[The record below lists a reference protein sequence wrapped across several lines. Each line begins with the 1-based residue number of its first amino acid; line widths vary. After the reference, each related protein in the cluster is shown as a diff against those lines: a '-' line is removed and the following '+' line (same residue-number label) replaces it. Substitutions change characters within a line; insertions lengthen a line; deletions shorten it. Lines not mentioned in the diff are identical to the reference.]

1 MDLGIGGKRA
11 LVCAGS
17 KGLGRGCAEALA
29 AERAEIVLNARSPEV
44 LESTAEEI
52 RRTYKVPVTTIAA
65 DVTTEEGRRQIL
77 DHAGNI
83 DILVNN
89 AGGPPPG
96 NWRDWSYEDFLSAFD
111 ANAYS
116 AIALMKALVP
126 DMCERGWG
134 RVVNI
139 TSVSVKQ
146 PIGVLGL
153 SNTARAALTGFVAGI
168 ARDVA
173 DQGVAIN
180 NLLPG
185 LHATDRTI
193 GLDSYEASITKESV
207 EAVRQRRQ
215 STIPA
220 SRYGTATEFGAAC
233 AFLCSQHASFM
244 IGQNM
249 LLDGGA
255 FNSTL

>member
-29 AERAEIVLNARSPEV
+29 AEGVEIVLNARSLDV

-52 RRTYKVPVTTIAA
+52 RRTHKVLVTAIAA
-65 DVTTEEGRRQIL
+65 DVTTDEGRQQIL
-77 DHAGNI
+77 DRAGAI

-96 NWRDWSYEDFLSAFD
+96 NWRDWSHEDFLSAFH

-126 DMCERGWG
+126 AMCERGWG

-173 DQGVAIN
+173 HQGVAIN

-193 GLDSYEASITKESV
+193 GLDSYEASMTKESV

-233 AFLCSQHASFM
+233 AFLCSQHAAFM
-244 IGQNM
+244 IGQNV

>member
-29 AERAEIVLNARSPEV
+29 AEGVEIVLNARSLYV

-52 RRTYKVPVTTIAA
+52 RRTHKVSVTTIAA
-65 DVTTEEGRRQIL
+65 DVTTDEGRQQIL
-77 DHAGNI
+77 DHAETI

-96 NWRDWSYEDFLSAFD
+96 NWRDWSHEDFLSAFH

-126 DMCERGWG
+126 AMCERGWG

-173 DQGVAIN
+173 HQGVAIN

-193 GLDSYEASITKESV
+193 GLDSYEASMTKESV

-233 AFLCSQHASFM
+233 AFLCSQHAAFM
-244 IGQNM
+244 IGQNV

>member
-29 AERAEIVLNARSPEV
+29 AEGVEIVLNARSLDV

-52 RRTYKVPVTTIAA
+52 RRTHKVLVTAIAA
-65 DVTTEEGRRQIL
+65 DATTDEGRQQIL
-77 DHAGNI
+77 DRAGAI

-96 NWRDWSYEDFLSAFD
+96 NWRDWSHEDFLSAFE

-126 DMCERGWG
+126 AMCERGWG

-173 DQGVAIN
+173 HQGVAIN

-193 GLDSYEASITKESV
+193 GLDSYEASMTKESV

-233 AFLCSQHASFM
+233 AFLCSQHAAFM
-244 IGQNM
+244 IGQNV

>member
-29 AERAEIVLNARSPEV
+29 GEGVEIVLNARSLDV

-52 RRTYKVPVTTIAA
+52 RRTHKVSVTTIAA
-65 DVTTEEGRRQIL
+65 DVTTDEGRQQIL
-77 DHAGNI
+77 DQAGAI

-96 NWRDWSYEDFLSAFD
+96 NWRDWSHEDFLSAFD

-126 DMCERGWG
+126 AMCERGWG

-173 DQGVAIN
+173 HQGVAIN

-193 GLDSYEASITKESV
+193 GLDSYEASMTKESV

-215 STIPA
+215 SSIPA

-233 AFLCSQHASFM
+233 AFLSSQHAAFM
-244 IGQNM
+244 IGQNV

>member
-29 AERAEIVLNARSPEV
+29 AEGAEIVLNARSPEV

-52 RRTYKVPVTTIAA
+52 RKTHKVPVTTIAA
-65 DVTTEEGRRQIL
+65 DVTTGEGRREIL
-77 DHAGNI
+77 DHAGTI

-96 NWRDWSYEDFLSAFD
+96 NWRDWSHEDFLSAFD

-126 DMCERGWG
+126 EMSERGWG